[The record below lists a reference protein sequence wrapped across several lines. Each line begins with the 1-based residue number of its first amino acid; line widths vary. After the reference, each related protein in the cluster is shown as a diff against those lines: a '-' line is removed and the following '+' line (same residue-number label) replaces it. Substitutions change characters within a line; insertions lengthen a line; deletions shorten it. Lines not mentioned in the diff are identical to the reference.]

1 MQLQNSFIVLGFYA
15 AGIQQALA
23 APVDNEITARGL
35 EIRATPGE
43 SNTNPIKASVNVQGQ
58 NQLPF
63 DADCYA
69 ILCKGADRVL

>member
-1 MQLQNSFIVLGFYA
+1 MQLQNSLIVLGFFA

-23 APVDNEITARGL
+23 APVDNEVTARDL

-43 SNTNPIKASVNVQGQ
+43 SDTNPIKASVNVQGQ